1 MHPVLFVT
9 RNSNTPCNMSFVTSA
24 DMFNLLMSL
33 VYVVLRVYFYESAL
47 FIAYPTLLGKQKW
60 HLNLNQHKALIHS
73 CTGL

>member
-33 VYVVLRVYFYESAL
+33 VYVVLRVISMN
-47 FIAYPTLLGKQKW
+47 PHCSLLTQLYLVNKSG
-60 HLNLNQHKALIHS
+60 I
-73 CTGL
+73 